1 MKPKIKML
9 IFSLCIGAF
18 ACLMSCEKDDDDGGS
33 GGSDPNEFCDQNL
46 CATSDALKQQCID
59 AYNTCMAGSPESKN
73 DECVGVALIICGL

>member
-1 MKPKIKML
+1 MNAK
-9 IFSLCIGAF
+9 IGA
-18 ACLMSCEKDDDDGGS
+18 ARQLMSDYRNNRDLISIGAYR